1 MIAML
6 LLLEIKIIMLILQ
19 SELQKLIIIL
29 INIFYSNIN

>member
-1 MIAML
+1 ML